1 MQRSNGKASRGLAA
15 AIFAIAAFAAA
26 LGAAVTESRAQNN
39 DTELVVEVVR
49 TATAGEPESGFCAT
63 TGWRLETAATH
74 DSNVAIYENGTVGS
88 TKTFINRAAGQTD
101 YCAYLR
107 LAGVFSEGGQ
117 RCVRA
122 EVWLC
127 SVGGQCRFSRFKGC
141 RAPDTWKWTAER

>member
-1 MQRSNGKASRGLAA
+1 MRRTIRNASRGLAA
-15 AIFAIAAFAAA
+15 GLFAFVACAAA
-26 LGAAVTESRAQNN
+26 ATESRAQNN
-39 DTELVVEVVR
+39 DKELAIEIVR
-49 TATAGEPESGFCAT
+49 KATAGERESGFCAT

-101 YCAYLR
+101 YCAFLR
-107 LAGVFSEGGQ
+107 IAEVLSEGGQ

-122 EVWLC
+122 QVWLC
-127 SVGGQCRFSRFKGC
+127 TVGSQCRFSRFKGC